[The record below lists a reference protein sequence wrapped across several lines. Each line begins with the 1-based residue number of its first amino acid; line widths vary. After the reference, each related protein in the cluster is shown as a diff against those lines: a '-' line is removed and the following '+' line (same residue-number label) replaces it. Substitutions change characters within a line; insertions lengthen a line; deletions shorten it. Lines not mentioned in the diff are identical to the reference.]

1 MHKHLGY
8 GLTDMQSTGANIIL
22 QTGFPEIF
30 SVDDFRSSTKRKGM
44 KLVDS
49 NHIVKVREIEKDG
62 EICIEGFCIR
72 QTSVTAAPYRVQ
84 FETEAKKICF
94 ENHVVINESEI
105 VSLCVRT
112 QEQTVQFLTKK
123 SFSTASCKYGLQ
135 KEKVALAPYEQLYK
149 VKVQTMGFLVK
160 LLLTWFGVSIDDVVT
175 KEDSPIKLLEVQCP
189 VSCKSK
195 PIVTKNNDQANVS

>member
-84 FETEAKKICF
+84 FEVCLQHYVTNREEVERRRALNIEGHRRDK
-94 ENHVVINESEI
+94 ESE
-105 VSLCVRT
+105 
-112 QEQTVQFLTKK
+112 
-123 SFSTASCKYGLQ
+123 
-135 KEKVALAPYEQLYK
+135 
-149 VKVQTMGFLVK
+149 
-160 LLLTWFGVSIDDVVT
+160 
-175 KEDSPIKLLEVQCP
+175 
-189 VSCKSK
+189 
-195 PIVTKNNDQANVS
+195 